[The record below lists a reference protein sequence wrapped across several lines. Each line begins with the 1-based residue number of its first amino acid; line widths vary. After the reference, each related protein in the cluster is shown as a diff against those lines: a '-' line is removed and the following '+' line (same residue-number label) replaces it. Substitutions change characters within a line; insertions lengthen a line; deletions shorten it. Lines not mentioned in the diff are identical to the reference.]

1 MRARNRDASGEVVYD
16 PAEGVDVLKSQIFS
30 FFVDSVEDEDFVLLD
45 YAGSNETL
53 TEDDLSTNID
63 RFSSNTG

>member
-1 MRARNRDASGEVVYD
+1 MRARNRDASGKVVYD

-30 FFVDSVEDEDFVLLD
+30 FFIDSVEDEDFALLD
-45 YAGSNETL
+45 HAGSNDAS

-63 RFSSNTG
+63 RFSSKSG